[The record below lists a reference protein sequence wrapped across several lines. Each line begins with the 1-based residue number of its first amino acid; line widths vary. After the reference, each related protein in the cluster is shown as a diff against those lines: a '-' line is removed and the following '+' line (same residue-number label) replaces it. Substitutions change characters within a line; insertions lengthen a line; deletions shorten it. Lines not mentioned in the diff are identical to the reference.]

1 MDERKARDFLQKL
14 IDGCGRT
21 IRDVESRCGARPD
34 QPPIDVEWFRVMRA
48 KARGCLQALDAGDQ
62 GEFQALIGDIA
73 AAKDAPLWPSM
84 ASALG
89 LRPSDDWLNDDTVT
103 ASSPAGGVQQTLI
116 HFDELAKGWVYVH
129 AETAPPDPSRL
140 PYILNDAICR
150 WLKQNPTLRVR
161 TTLPIVASGNTV
173 ATHVFFD

>member
-62 GEFQALIGDIA
+62 EEFHALISDIA
-73 AAKDAPLWPSM
+73 VAMDAPLWPSM

-89 LRPSDDWLNDDTVT
+89 LRPSDDWLADDAGP
-103 ASSPAGGVQQTLI
+103 ASNPSPPQQTLI
-116 HFDELAKGWVYVH
+116 HFDELAKGWVYVR
-129 AETAPPDPSRL
+129 AENPPADAARL
-140 PYILNDAICR
+140 PHILNDAICR

-161 TTLPIVASGNTV
+161 TTLPIVAGGNTV
-173 ATHVFFD
+173 AIHVFFD